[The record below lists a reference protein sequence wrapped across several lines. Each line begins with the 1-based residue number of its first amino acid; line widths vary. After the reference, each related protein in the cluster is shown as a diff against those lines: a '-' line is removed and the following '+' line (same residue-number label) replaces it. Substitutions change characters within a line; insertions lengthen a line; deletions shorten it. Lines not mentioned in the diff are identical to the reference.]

1 MPGGKTVINSIMHFA
16 KRTSG
21 IESGFIAAGVTVS
34 IIAAISAVG
43 IALSWIFFGV

>member
-1 MPGGKTVINSIMHFA
+1 MINSIMHFA

-34 IIAAISAVG
+34 IIAAVSAVG
-43 IALSWIFFGV
+43 VALSWIFFGI

>member
-1 MPGGKTVINSIMHFA
+1 MINSIMHFA

-34 IIAAISAVG
+34 ILAVISAVG
-43 IALSWIFFGV
+43 VALSWIIFGI

>member
-1 MPGGKTVINSIMHFA
+1 MHFA

-34 IIAAISAVG
+34 IIATISAVVVV
-43 IALSWIFFGV
+43 LSWIISGV